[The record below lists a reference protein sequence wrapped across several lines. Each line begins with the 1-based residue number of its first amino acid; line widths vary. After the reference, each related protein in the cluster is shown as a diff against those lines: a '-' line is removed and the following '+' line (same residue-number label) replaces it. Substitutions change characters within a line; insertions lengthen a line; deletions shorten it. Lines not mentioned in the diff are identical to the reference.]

1 MWIQCIAE
9 YSAPKSRMAVPLG
22 RSKAVLASFMKLQ
35 DISYRLF
42 PPSIS
47 RPKTS
52 L

>member
-9 YSAPKSRMAVPLG
+9 YAGPKYRMAVPLG
-22 RSKAVLASFMKLQ
+22 RNKAVLASFMKLQ

-47 RPKTS
+47 RPKPS